1 LQINIKTI
9 EKLKL
14 EEYRNIIKKAEHQ
27 ADLNFNLNIDVD
39 KRIYDKLHNKYENV
53 FEMDGEFLLVIGKN
67 EYFRK
72 NKYAKEE
79 TK

>member
-1 LQINIKTI
+1 
-9 EKLKL
+9 
-14 EEYRNIIKKAEHQ
+14 
-27 ADLNFNLNIDVD
+27 
-39 KRIYDKLHNKYENV
+39 
-53 FEMDGEFLLVIGKN
+53 MDGEFLLVIGKN